1 MKLLGLRN
9 AVIMKKIKFY
19 FCRFWLVF
27 VLASTGLA
35 LQAKEGSSALEM
47 ARQLNQ
53 AFIEVADNVS
63 PAVVVV
69 KIAHKP
75 DYVELD
81 EDNPLWEL
89 IPRQFRR
96 QLEEQFEKRR
106 QKRPAQ
112 QEPQYD
118 GQGSGVVIRENG
130 YILTNRHV
138 VEGADKIKVR
148 FKDGREFDAQVR
160 GVDPQSDIAVLKIDA
175 ENLTVAKL
183 GDSSKTRVGE
193 FAIAIG
199 APFELDYSV
208 TFGHVSAK
216 GRSHVIPSF
225 GESSPGAWMD
235 QDFIQTD
242 ASINPGNSGG
252 PLVNIDGEVIGLN
265 TLIRGLHTG
274 IGFAIPSNLAKE
286 VAEKLISDGKFTRA
300 WLGVGIIALKDYADR
315 DLFKG
320 VKDGVVVYRID
331 PSGPAAK
338 SDLKASDV
346 ITSVDS
352 QPVAS
357 AQELRSQ
364 VRSKKIGGTV
374 LLEVVRGGKNMQIKV
389 QTAEWPEEI
398 VGLARTGKSQSEPDS
413 RGFGLTVQALTS
425 EMAEKYGVE
434 KTEGVIVT
442 AVEPGSPADQKRI
455 KPGDI
460 ITEVNQ
466 TSVSNPKQFR
476 DALKDADARK
486 GVIINLISEGASKF
500 EVLKDGGD

>member
-1 MKLLGLRN
+1 MAGFR
-9 AVIMKKIKFY
+9 
-19 FCRFWLVF
+19 
-27 VLASTGLA
+27 LASTGGA
-35 LQAKEGSSALEM
+35 PGQGGFFPLEI
-47 ARQLNQ
+47 APQLKP

-315 DLFKG
+315 DLFKE
-320 VKDGVVVYRID
+320 
-331 PSGPAAK
+331 SG
-338 SDLKASDV
+338 
-346 ITSVDS
+346 
-352 QPVAS
+352 
-357 AQELRSQ
+357 R
-364 VRSKKIGGTV
+364 
-374 LLEVVRGGKNMQIKV
+374 RGG
-389 QTAEWPEEI
+389 
-398 VGLARTGKSQSEPDS
+398 L
-413 RGFGLTVQALTS
+413 
-425 EMAEKYGVE
+425 
-434 KTEGVIVT
+434 
-442 AVEPGSPADQKRI
+442 
-455 KPGDI
+455 
-460 ITEVNQ
+460 
-466 TSVSNPKQFR
+466 
-476 DALKDADARK
+476 
-486 GVIINLISEGASKF
+486 
-500 EVLKDGGD
+500 